1 MKYLNILFLLLFV
14 FKAEAQKEIS
24 TNYIGFYID
33 KSNKNKAELEFEIRN
48 LTNDTIYISEENLN
62 IKVYKNT
69 KEIKEEIIDYGIA
82 TPFVRPRIAKCPE
95 IENIKNTLAS
105 KFSTELVQK
114 NNIEIGE
121 FRNAFDITLTNCIV
135 LFPNEIIYYKKHFV
149 QKAFDK
155 NCEVEIKYK
164 PEKIFATYK
173 SERNTLIEIK
183 R

>member
-1 MKYLNILFLLLFV
+1 MKYLNVVFLLLFV
-14 FKAEAQKEIS
+14 LKAEAQKEIS

-48 LTNDTIYISEENLN
+48 LTKDTIYVSEENLN
-62 IKVYKNT
+62 IKIYRNT

-82 TPFVRPRIAKCPE
+82 TPFIRPRIAKCPE
-95 IENIKNTLAS
+95 MENIKNTLAS

-121 FRNAFDITLTNCIV
+121 FRNAYDMTLTNCIV
-135 LFPNEIIYYKKHFV
+135 LFPNEIIYYKKYFT
-149 QKAFDK
+149 QKTFDK
-155 NCEVEIKYK
+155 DCEVEMKYK
-164 PEKIFATYK
+164 PGKIFAKYK